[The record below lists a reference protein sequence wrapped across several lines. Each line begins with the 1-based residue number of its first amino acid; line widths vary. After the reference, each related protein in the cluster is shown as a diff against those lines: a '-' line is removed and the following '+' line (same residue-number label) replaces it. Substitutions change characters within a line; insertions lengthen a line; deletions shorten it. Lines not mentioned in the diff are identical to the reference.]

1 MPRSQTALLCRSAPR
16 SSEAQRHQI
25 RETSD
30 FALTAVKAVTVYP
43 FQTDRVTLDVQRPRG
58 CSVSVNKANQPTASL
73 ANKPHTLGLERIGL
87 VSMRLPLLVGLAA
100 VVLLIAAVFGLARI
114 KVDDSLSQLF
124 RSDTPE
130 FKTFEEVTRRFPSNE
145 FDVLIVIEGKSLL
158 ERASIE
164 RLRDLVTDLQ
174 LVEGTRGIISLFSA
188 RQPPQGNQLPAPLF
202 PEKLPEGAEYEKLV
216 QRVMSNE
223 IIRGK
228 LLSEDG
234 QLTLIVLALDP
245 DVVASSRLRDVIG
258 EIQKAIHDD
267 LAGTGLTAR
276 LSGVPVMQLEIRN
289 AVERDRLTYN
299 AFGFAAGALIAII
312 FFRRLSFMVIGAGPP
327 LIAIVLALGALGWLD
342 FRLNMFLNV
351 MTPLIMVIS
360 FSDSMQL
367 TFAAR
372 DRLLQG
378 EGRFEAFRNAML
390 VVGPACVLT
399 HATAALS
406 FIALQFSESEL
417 IRTFGEAGLVATL
430 IAMFAVLLLVPVL
443 GVLLLRNESVFA
455 AEVKAADTAVDLLR
469 RFCAWIAAKM
479 VSHPGLYS
487 LLALFVVGGLGLIYA
502 NLEPRYRL
510 ADQVPDREQ
519 AVAASHRLDAKLNGA
534 NPIDVL
540 IEFPEGKSLYDPE
553 TLETIA
559 EVHASVEKQP
569 GIANVW
575 SLETLRRWL
584 AEKAGKS
591 DVTTLKQYVD
601 ILPQYLTR
609 RFISPEQD
617 AVLVSGRVP
626 DVDASQLLPVI
637 ESLDRALDQVRV
649 KHPGY
654 KIAVTGLS
662 AIAARNSALM
672 IKKLNRGLTLEFLF
686 VAAFIG
692 LAFRS
697 VVVMLA
703 SILPGIFPVVLSGTL
718 LWLIGEGLQFASVV
732 ALTVSFG
739 LGLSATIHFLNRLRQ
754 EERPDQ
760 DPAIAVERATVL
772 VGPPLILTSVV
783 LACGLVVTV
792 FSDLPSLRLF
802 GWLSAFAML
811 AALAADL
818 LILRPTV
825 TFLSR
830 LARQIGRQRWH
841 RLEHEH

>member
-1 MPRSQTALLCRSAPR
+1 MDTSRSTQQEPSSRRTSASRSIA
-16 SSEAQRHQI
+16 
-25 RETSD
+25 
-30 FALTAVKAVTVYP
+30 
-43 FQTDRVTLDVQRPRG
+43 
-58 CSVSVNKANQPTASL
+58 
-73 ANKPHTLGLERIGL
+73 LGLERIGL
-87 VSMRLPLLVGLAA
+87 ISLRFPLLVGLATI
-100 VVLLIAAVFGLARI
+100 VLLIAAAFGLARI

-124 RSDTPE
+124 RADTPE
-130 FKTFEEVTRRFPSNE
+130 FKTFEEVTRRFPSSE
-145 FDVLIVIEGKSLL
+145 FDVLIVVEGKNLL

-164 RLRDLVTDLQ
+164 KLRDLVTDLQ
-174 LVEGTRGIISLFSA
+174 LIDGARGIIAMFSA
-188 RQPPQGNQLPAPLF
+188 RQPPQGNELPAPLF
-202 PEKLPEGAEYEKLV
+202 PEQLPKGPEYDQRV

-234 QLTLIVLALDP
+234 ELTLIVLALDP
-245 DVVASSRLRDVIG
+245 DVVAGSRLRDVIG
-258 EIQKAIHDD
+258 EIQKTISDD

-276 LSGVPVMQLEIRN
+276 LSGVPAMQLEIRN
-289 AVERDRLTYN
+289 AVERDRLVYN
-299 AFGFAAGALIAII
+299 AFGFAAGALIAIL
-312 FFRRLSFMVIGAGPP
+312 FFRRPSFMIIAAGPP
-327 LIAIVLALGALGWLD
+327 LIAIVLALGALGWLG

-372 DRLLQG
+372 DRLLRG
-378 EGRFEAFRNAML
+378 EGRFEAFCNSML

-406 FIALQFSESEL
+406 FIALQFSESDL

-430 IAMFAVLLLVPVL
+430 IAMFAVLMLVPLL
-443 GVLLLRNESVFA
+443 GVLLVRKESMFA
-455 AEVKAADTAVDLLR
+455 AEVKEADTGVDVLR
-469 RFCAWIAAKM
+469 RFCAWIAARM
-479 VSHPGLYS
+479 VSRPGLYT
-487 LLALFVVGGLGLIYA
+487 LLSVLIVGSLGLVYE

-540 IEFPEGKSLYDPE
+540 IEFPKGKSLYDPE
-553 TLETIA
+553 TLAVIA
-559 EVHASVEKQP
+559 EVHATFEKQP

-591 DVTTLKQYVD
+591 DVGTLKQYVD
-601 ILPQYLTR
+601 LLPEYLTR
-609 RFISPEQD
+609 RFVSAEQD

-637 ESLDRALDQVRV
+637 ESLDKTLDQVRA

-672 IKKLNRGLTLEFLF
+672 IKKLNRGLTLEFMF

-703 SILPGIFPVVLSGTL
+703 SILPGIFPVVLSGMV
-718 LWLIGEGLQFASVV
+718 LWALGGGLQFASVV

-739 LGLSATIHFLNRLRQ
+739 LGLSATIHFLNRLRH

-783 LACGLVVTV
+783 LACGLIVTV

-830 LARQIGRQRWH
+830 LARRMGGKPFYG
-841 RLEHEH
+841 

>member
-1 MPRSQTALLCRSAPR
+1 MKSNRTSIPPGREFDA
-16 SSEAQRHQI
+16 RHGHG
-25 RETSD
+25 
-30 FALTAVKAVTVYP
+30 AC
-43 FQTDRVTLDVQRPRG
+43 TDVSRCWPRG
-58 CSVSVNKANQPTASL
+58 RKPKVAAEFRRAARICRKPPNMKTSKSMQPEPSSRPTNASHSI
-73 ANKPHTLGLERIGL
+73 ALGLERIGL
-87 VSMRLPLLVGLAA
+87 ISLRHPLLVGLATI
-100 VVLLIAAVFGLARI
+100 VLLIAAAFGIARI

-124 RSDTPE
+124 RSETPE

-145 FDVLIVIEGKSLL
+145 FDVLIVVEGKNLL

-164 RLRDLVTDLQ
+164 KLRDLVTDLQ
-174 LVEGTRGIISLFSA
+174 LIDGARGIISIFSA
-188 RQPPQGNQLPAPLF
+188 RQPPQGGELPAPLF
-202 PEKLPEGAEYEKLV
+202 PEKLPQGSEYDQLI
-216 QRVMSNE
+216 QRVKNNE

-234 QLTLIVLALDP
+234 ELTLIVLALDP

-258 EIQKAIHDD
+258 NIQKTIDDD
-267 LAGTGLTAR
+267 LAGTQLTAR

-289 AVERDRLTYN
+289 AVERDRLFYN
-299 AFGFAAGALIAII
+299 AFGFAAGCLIAIV
-312 FFRRLSFMVIGAGPP
+312 FFRRLSFMIIGAGPP

-378 EGRFEAFRNAML
+378 EARFQALCNAVL

-406 FIALQFSESEL
+406 FIALQFSESDL

-430 IAMFAVLLLVPVL
+430 IAMFAVLVLVPLL
-443 GVLLLRNESVFA
+443 GVVLLRKESMFVA
-455 AEVKAADTAVDLLR
+455 KVKGADAAVDVLR
-469 RFCAWIAAKM
+469 RFCGWIAAKM

-487 LLALFVVGGLGLIYA
+487 LLGVVIVGGLGLIYA

-534 NPIDVL
+534 NPIDVV
-540 IEFPEGKSLYDPE
+540 IEFPKGILLYSPE
-553 TLETIA
+553 ALATLA
-559 EVHASVEKQP
+559 EVHATVERQP

-575 SLETLRRWL
+575 SVETLRRWL
-584 AEKAGKS
+584 AEKMGKS
-591 DVTTLKQYVD
+591 DVATLKQYVD
-601 ILPQYLTR
+601 MLPEHLTR
-609 RFISPEQD
+609 RFVSAEQD

-637 ESLDRALDQVRV
+637 ESLDKALDQVRAR
-649 KHPGY
+649 HPGY

-662 AIAARNSALM
+662 AIAARNSAMM
-672 IKKLNRGLTLEFLF
+672 IKKLNRGLTLEFMF

-697 VVVMLA
+697 WVVMLA
-703 SILPGIFPVVLSGTL
+703 CIMPGIFPVVLSGTL

-754 EERPDQ
+754 EERPDE
-760 DPAIAVERATVL
+760 DPAMAVERATVL

-783 LACGLVVTV
+783 LACGLIVTV

-825 TFLSR
+825 TFLMR
-830 LARQIGRQRWH
+830 LARQMNGQRLGLLP
-841 RLEHEH
+841 RSGE